1 MTVWYLARASGLA
14 AMVLLSVATA
24 FGALGSVRR
33 GDPERRVIWQYLH
46 RSAATTGLLLV
57 VAHVTAIVL
66 DVKSNVSLPAVVV
79 PLTSGYR
86 PVAVAL
92 GTLSTYLFV
101 LVALL
106 GAARGRLA
114 ASPRATATWRGLH
127 ATAYLAWGLGVLH
140 GFLAGTDSG
149 QTWVRALDVAVVGM
163 VVVALVV
170 RVAAPRSRQSGRLVA
185 RTHMEVAR

>member
-1 MTVWYLARASGLA
+1 MTLWYLARAGGLA

-33 GDPERRVIWQYLH
+33 GDPERRVVWQYLH
-46 RSAATTGLLLV
+46 RTAATTGLLLV
-57 VAHVTAIVL
+57 IGHVTAVVL
-66 DVKSNVSLPAVVV
+66 DAKSHRSLEAVLV

-92 GTLSTYLFV
+92 GTLAAYLFV

-114 ASPRATATWRGLH
+114 ASPGATAAWRGLH
-127 ATAYLAWGLGVLH
+127 ASAYLAWGLGVLH

-149 QTWVRALDVAVVGM
+149 AAWVRVLD
-163 VVVALVV
+163 ALVV
-170 RVAAPRSRQSGRLVA
+170 SLVAGALLVRVATPRSRRSGRVVA
-185 RTHMEVAR
+185 ALRAEVAR

>member
-1 MTVWYLARASGLA
+1 MTLWYLARAGGLA

-33 GDPERRVIWQYLH
+33 GDPERRVVWQYLH
-46 RSAATTGLLLV
+46 RTAATTGLLLV
-57 VAHVTAIVL
+57 IGHVTAVVL
-66 DVKSNVSLPAVVV
+66 DAKSHMSLEAVLV

-92 GTLSTYLFV
+92 GTLAAYLFV

-114 ASPRATATWRGLH
+114 ASPGATAAWRGLH
-127 ATAYLAWGLGVLH
+127 ASAYLAWGLGVLH

-149 QTWVRALDVAVVGM
+149 AAWVRVLDVLVVSL
-163 VVVALVV
+163 VAGALLV
-170 RVAAPRSRQSGRLVA
+170 RVATPRSRRSGRVVA
-185 RTHMEVAR
+185 ALRAEVAR

>member
-1 MTVWYLARASGLA
+1 MTLWYLARAGGLA

-33 GDPERRVIWQYLH
+33 GDPERRVVWQYLH
-46 RSAATTGLLLV
+46 RTAATTGLLLV
-57 VAHVTAIVL
+57 IGHLTAVVL
-66 DVKSNVSLPAVVV
+66 DAKSHMSLEAVLV

-92 GTLSTYLFV
+92 GTLAAYLFV

-114 ASPRATATWRGLH
+114 ASPGATAAWRGLH
-127 ATAYLAWGLGVLH
+127 ASAYLAWGLGVLH

-149 QTWVRALDVAVVGM
+149 AAWVRVLD
-163 VVVALVV
+163 ALVV
-170 RVAAPRSRQSGRLVA
+170 SLVAGALLVRVATPRSRRSGRVVA
-185 RTHMEVAR
+185 ALRAEVAR

>member
-1 MTVWYLARASGLA
+1 MTLWYLARAGGLA

-33 GDPERRVIWQYLH
+33 GDPERRVVWQYLH
-46 RSAATTGLLLV
+46 RTAATTGLLLV
-57 VAHVTAIVL
+57 IGHVTAVIL
-66 DVKSNVSLPAVVV
+66 DAKSHVTLQAAVV

-92 GTLSTYLFV
+92 GTLAAYLFV

-114 ASPRATATWRGLH
+114 AAPRATAAWRGLH
-127 ATAYLAWGLGVLH
+127 ASAYLAWGLGVLH

-149 QTWVRALDVAVVGM
+149 EAWVRVLDVLVISL
-163 VVVALVV
+163 VAGALLV
-170 RVAAPRSRQSGRLVA
+170 RVAAPTSRRSGRVVA
-185 RTHMEVAR
+185 AVRTEVAR

>member
-1 MTVWYLARASGLA
+1 MTLWYLARAGGLA

-33 GDPERRVIWQYLH
+33 GDPERRVVWQYLH
-46 RSAATTGLLLV
+46 RTAATTGLLLV
-57 VAHVTAIVL
+57 IGHVAAVVL
-66 DVKSNVSLPAVVV
+66 DARSRVSLHAVLV

-92 GTLSTYLFV
+92 GTLAAYLFV

-114 ASPRATATWRGLH
+114 VSPRATAAWRGLH
-127 ATAYLAWGLGVLH
+127 ASAYLAWGLGVLH

-149 QTWVRALDVAVVGM
+149 TAWVRALDVVVVSLVVG
-163 VVVALVV
+163 ALLV
-170 RVAAPRSRQSGRLVA
+170 RVAAPRSRRSGRVVRTVRAELA
-185 RTHMEVAR
+185 R

>member
-1 MTVWYLARASGLA
+1 MTFWYLARAGGLA
-14 AMVLLSVATA
+14 AMVLLSAATA

-33 GDPERRVIWQYLH
+33 GDPARRVVWQYLH
-46 RSAATTGLLLV
+46 RTAATTGLLLV
-57 VAHVTAIVL
+57 VGHVTAVVL
-66 DVKSNVSLPAVVV
+66 DAKSHVSLEAVVV

-92 GTLSTYLFV
+92 GTLAAYLFV

-114 ASPRATATWRGLH
+114 ASPGVTAAWRGLH
-127 ATAYLAWGLGVLH
+127 ASAYLAWGLGVLH

-149 QTWVRALDVAVVGM
+149 ETWVRALDVLAVGL
-163 VVVALVV
+163 VVAALAA
-170 RVAAPRSRQSGRLVA
+170 RVAAPRPRRSGRIVGPAAAEAA
-185 RTHMEVAR
+185 R

>member
-33 GDPERRVIWQYLH
+33 GDPERRVIWQHLH
-46 RSAATTGLLLV
+46 RTAATTGLLLV
-57 VAHVTAIVL
+57 VGHVTAIVL

-92 GTLSTYLFV
+92 GTLSAYLFV

-114 ASPRATATWRGLH
+114 ASPRAAAIWRGLH

-149 QTWVRALDVAVVGM
+149 QTWVRALDVVVVGI
-163 VVVALVV
+163 VVAALLV

-185 RTHMEVAR
+185 RTPIEVAR

>member
-1 MTVWYLARASGLA
+1 MTLWYLARAGGLA

-33 GDPERRVIWQYLH
+33 GGPERRVVWQYLH
-46 RSAATTGLLLV
+46 RTAATTGLLLV
-57 VAHVTAIVL
+57 IGHVTAVVL
-66 DVKSNVSLPAVVV
+66 DGKSHVSLEAVVV

-92 GTLSTYLFV
+92 GTLAAYLFV

-114 ASPRATATWRGLH
+114 AAPRAAATWRWLH
-127 ATAYLAWGLGVLH
+127 ASAYLAWGLGVLH
-140 GFLAGTDSG
+140 GFLAGTDSAE
-149 QTWVRALDVAVVGM
+149 TWVRVLDVLVIGL
-163 VVVALVV
+163 VAGALLV
-170 RVAAPRSRQSGRLVA
+170 RLAGPRSRRSGRVVVPVRAGVA
-185 RTHMEVAR
+185 R

>member
-1 MTVWYLARASGLA
+1 MTLWYLARAGGLA

-33 GDPERRVIWQYLH
+33 GDPERRVVWQYLH
-46 RSAATTGLLLV
+46 RTAATTGLLLV
-57 VAHVTAIVL
+57 IGHVTAVVL
-66 DVKSNVSLPAVVV
+66 DAKSHMSLEAVLV

-92 GTLSTYLFV
+92 GTLAAYLFV

-114 ASPRATATWRGLH
+114 ASPGATAAWRGLH
-127 ATAYLAWGLGVLH
+127 ASAYLAWGLGVLH

-149 QTWVRALDVAVVGM
+149 EAWVRVLDVLVVSLVVG
-163 VVVALVV
+163 ALLV
-170 RVAAPRSRQSGRLVA
+170 RVAAPTSRRSGRVVA
-185 RTHMEVAR
+185 AVRTEVAR

>member
-1 MTVWYLARASGLA
+1 MTLWYLARAGGLA

-33 GDPERRVIWQYLH
+33 GDPERRVVWQYLH
-46 RSAATTGLLLV
+46 RTAATTGLLLV
-57 VAHVTAIVL
+57 IGHVTAVVL
-66 DVKSNVSLPAVVV
+66 DAKSHMSLEAVLV

-92 GTLSTYLFV
+92 GTLAAYLFV

-114 ASPRATATWRGLH
+114 ASPGATSAWRGLH
-127 ATAYLAWGLGVLH
+127 ASAYLAWGLGVLH

-149 QTWVRALDVAVVGM
+149 AAWVRVLDVLVVSLVVG
-163 VVVALVV
+163 ALLV
-170 RVAAPRSRQSGRLVA
+170 RVATPRSRRSGRVVA
-185 RTHMEVAR
+185 ALRAEVAR